1 MHARSQHLVTWF
13 GKQSWL
19 IKRNLPCSLGWHD
32 IERNCNWLRWIHSL
46 LILVYSQVC
55 ELPWEREEGIKKIAP
70 ESHTLVLVNPFFQKI
85 NSMKYFMNL
94 LKRKGSGRKKGLRYL
109 YISNFYQSYLNC
121 YLTIKSYFNRS
132 SNCIVRK
139 NITKIYSK
147 FKSRS
152 DSQQSVVIRFAL
164 LLVNHYWIFSS
175 KKEKIL
181 VISNRSWIKRFFFV
195 YFTFSRIPNCLNCV
209 ISNYGDW

>member
-1 MHARSQHLVTWF
+1 
-13 GKQSWL
+13 
-19 IKRNLPCSLGWHD
+19 
-32 IERNCNWLRWIHSL
+32 
-46 LILVYSQVC
+46 
-55 ELPWEREEGIKKIAP
+55 
-70 ESHTLVLVNPFFQKI
+70 
-85 NSMKYFMNL
+85 MNL

-181 VISNRSWIKRFFFV
+181 VIRIVLGFKD
-195 YFTFSRIPNCLNCV
+195 FSLSILLLV
-209 ISNYGDW
+209 EFLIVLIV